1 MNTLLDLRL
10 DANNQSIVNQSLQV
24 SYNESTCK
32 LSSYSP
38 YFVPALFFMTFPI
51 ALFLNTMAAL
61 VSLHLKSTSTFVV
74 YLKNLIVADIVLT
87 IMIPVKIAGDL
98 PGTWEALSIPTC
110 RFFSVIFYNTQYTC
124 IALLGFISLDRFFKI
139 MMPRTRFAQ
148 NLTVSKVIAG
158 SVWVIMFGVT
168 GLPNIIL
175 TNKTVPSAQING
187 CMVLK
192 SPAGIRFHEKT
203 TLFLNVFFW
212 IVSVTIAVCYICI
225 VNKVIQ
231 SYRNSGSNNSQGKQK
246 IKLRVFLVVIVFF
259 VSFGPY
265 HIVRIP
271 YTFQQV
277 STSSTT
283 TCSQI
288 DIQIKLAKE
297 LTHWLATTN
306 ICMDPLLY
314 VFLCREFKEQLMALM
329 KKITHRI

>member
-1 MNTLLDLRL
+1 
-10 DANNQSIVNQSLQV
+10 
-24 SYNESTCK
+24 
-32 LSSYSP
+32 
-38 YFVPALFFMTFPI
+38 
-51 ALFLNTMAAL
+51 MAAL

-98 PGTWEALSIPTC
+98 PGNWEAMSIPTC

-139 MMPRTRFAQ
+139 MMPRTTFAQ

-158 SVWVIMFGVT
+158 SIWVIMFGVT

-175 TNKTVPSAQING
+175 TNRTVPTTQISG
-187 CMVLK
+187 CMILK
-192 SPAGIRFHEKT
+192 SPAGI
-203 TLFLNVFFW
+203 
-212 IVSVTIAVCYICI
+212 
-225 VNKVIQ
+225 
-231 SYRNSGSNNSQGKQK
+231 RNSGSNNSQGKQK
-246 IKLRVFLVVIVFF
+246 VKLRVFLVIIVFF

-277 STSSTT
+277 SSSSTT

-297 LTHWLATTN
+297 LTHWLSTTN

-329 KKITHRI
+329 KKVNRWI

>member
-1 MNTLLDLRL
+1 MQNNSSHLSTSCTLSNAEITQILVAYLFFFSFPFAFL
-10 DANNQSIVNQSLQV
+10 LNAIAAWV
-24 SYNESTCK
+24 SFHLP
-32 LSSYSP
+32 LSS
-38 YFVPALFFMTFPI
+38 TFI
-51 ALFLNTMAAL
+51 
-61 VSLHLKSTSTFVV
+61 V
-74 YLKNLIVADIVLT
+74 YLKTLVGADLLMTLT
-87 IMIPVKIAGDL
+87 IPSIAASML
-98 PGTWEALSIPTC
+98 PGAALEVRSFSC
-110 RFFSVIFYNTQYTC
+110 RYAGVIFFTSMYTS
-124 IALLGFISLDRFFKI
+124 ITLMGLISLDRFFKI
-139 MMPRTRFAQ
+139 VRPLGKGFGQ
-148 NLTVSKVIAG
+148 NITTSIVLS
-158 SVWVIMFGVT
+158 SLVWVVLFG

-175 TNKTVPSAQING
+175 TNRTVPTTQISG
-187 CMVLK
+187 CMILK

-246 IKLRVFLVVIVFF
+246 VKLRVFLVIIVFF

-277 STSSTT
+277 SSSSTT

-297 LTHWLATTN
+297 LTHWLSTTN

-329 KKITHRI
+329 KKVNRWI